1 MKKLKLGLV
10 LGGGGARGLAHIG
23 VLQVLQAYGINV
35 DIIAGTSMGAIVG
48 AVYAQHPDADFVE
61 RKFRDFL
68 NSDKYNLLGGV
79 RFRKAN
85 AYEPEHLLQQLSREI
100 KRRVVINMAA
110 QRKSLLKAER
120 LATFLEYLVE
130 DSKIE
135 NFTLPFACTAVDLNS
150 GDEVVFKKGGIY
162 PALAAS
168 AAIPGFLPPV
178 ESDGRLLVDGSVTN
192 NFPIDMVREMGA
204 DIVLAV
210 NVSATFDDEEP
221 VSNVIDIILR
231 SNAAATKKINTI
243 TLRTADYVITPPI
256 GKVHW
261 AEFEEIDFL
270 IEKGKAEAQRSV
282 AAIRELVNK
291 NSSLIGRWDRW
302 LMKKIQNHMTRSGA
316 VNE

>member
-1 MKKLKLGLV
+1 MKKLKIGLV

-35 DIIAGTSMGAIVG
+35 DLVAGTSMGAIVG

-68 NSDKYNLLGGV
+68 KSDKYSLLGGV

-120 LATFLEYLVE
+120 LATFLEYL
-130 DSKIE
+130 IE
-135 NFTLPFACTAVDLNS
+135 QQNIEHFTLPFACTAVDLNKGEEVIFEE
-150 GDEVVFKKGGIY
+150 GDIY
-162 PALAAS
+162 QALAAS

-178 ESDGRLLVDGSVTN
+178 ESNGRLLVDGSVTN
-192 NFPIDMVREMGA
+192 NFPIDMIRGMGA

-210 NVSATFDDEEP
+210 NVSTTFDAEEP
-221 VSNVIDIILR
+221 VNNVIDIILR

-243 TLRTADYVITPPI
+243 TLRGADFVITPPI

-282 AAIRELVNK
+282 DAIKKLIKK
-291 NSSLIGRWDRW
+291 NSSLTGRWDKW
-302 LMKKIQNHMTRSGA
+302 LMKQVQNHMTRSGA
-316 VNE
+316 VNR

>member
-1 MKKLKLGLV
+1 MKKLKIGLV

-35 DIIAGTSMGAIVG
+35 DIVAGTSMGAIVG

-68 NSDKYNLLGGV
+68 NSDQYNLLGDV
-79 RFRKAN
+79 RLRKVK

-100 KRRVVINMAA
+100 KRRVVINIAA
-110 QRKSLLKAER
+110 QRRSLLKAER
-120 LATFLEYLVE
+120 LVTFLENLVE

-150 GDEVVFKKGGIY
+150 GDEVIFKKGDIY

-192 NFPIDMVREMGA
+192 NFPIDIVREMGA
-204 DIVLAV
+204 DVVLAV
-210 NVSATFDDEEP
+210 NVSAGFDAEES

-231 SNAAATKKINTI
+231 SNEAATKKINTI
-243 TLRTADYVITPPI
+243 TLRSADFVITPPI

-270 IEKGKAEAQRSV
+270 IDKGKAETQRSV
-282 AAIRELVNK
+282 GALKNLIKK
-291 NSSLIGRWDRW
+291 NSSLTGRWDKW
-302 LMKKIQNHMTRSGA
+302 LMKQVQNHMSRSG
-316 VNE
+316 VVSE

>member
-1 MKKLKLGLV
+1 MKKLKIGLV

-35 DIIAGTSMGAIVG
+35 DIVAGTSMGAIVG

-68 NSDKYNLLGGV
+68 NSDQYNLLGDV
-79 RFRKAN
+79 RLRKVK

-100 KRRVVINMAA
+100 KRRVVINIAA
-110 QRKSLLKAER
+110 QRRSLLKAER
-120 LATFLEYLVE
+120 LVTFLENLVE

-150 GDEVVFKKGGIY
+150 GDEVIFKKGDIY

-192 NFPIDMVREMGA
+192 NFPIDIVREMGA
-204 DIVLAV
+204 DVVLAV
-210 NVSATFDDEEP
+210 NVSAGFDAEES

-243 TLRTADYVITPPI
+243 TLRSADFVITPPI

-270 IEKGKAEAQRSV
+270 IDKGKAETQRSV
-282 AAIRELVNK
+282 GALKNLIKK
-291 NSSLIGRWDRW
+291 NSSLTGRWDKW
-302 LMKKIQNHMTRSGA
+302 LMKQVQNHMSRSG
-316 VNE
+316 VVSE

>member
-1 MKKLKLGLV
+1 MKKLKIGLV

-35 DIIAGTSMGAIVG
+35 DMVAGTSMGAIVA

-68 NSDKYNLLGGV
+68 KSDKYSLLGGV

-110 QRKSLLKAER
+110 HRKSLLKAER
-120 LATFLEYLVE
+120 LAIFLEYLVE
-130 DSKIE
+130 EGKVE
-135 NFTLPFACTAVDLNS
+135 NFTLPFACTSVDLNS
-150 GDEVVFKKGGIY
+150 GDDVIFREGDIHQ
-162 PALAAS
+162 ALAAS

-178 ESDGRLLVDGSVTN
+178 ESEGRLLVDGSVTN

-221 VSNVIDIILR
+221 AENVVDIILR

-243 TLRTADYVITPPI
+243 TLRSADFVITPPI

-270 IEKGKAEAQRSV
+270 IERGKAEAQRSV
-282 AAIRELVNK
+282 EAIKKLIKK
-291 NSSLIGRWDRW
+291 NSSLTGRWDRW
-302 LMKKIQNHMTRSGA
+302 LMKQVHNHMSRSG
-316 VNE
+316 VINR